1 MRRYVDAFIC
11 GIMLLAFLAAQ
22 MVFYS
27 ALDPMSVV
35 ESRYSGAKY
44 FADVQ

>member
-1 MRRYVDAFIC
+1 MRNHIDAFIC
-11 GIMLLAFLAAQ
+11 GMMFLAFLAAQ

-35 ESRYSGAKY
+35 ESRYYGARY
-44 FADVQ
+44 FADVK